1 MSTTETTTPDA
12 GRWGLVTARDLM
24 RTDVVTVSYATPLSE
39 VERRLSDHRISGAP
53 VTDEAG
59 HIIGIISL
67 KDLIQRYAEDS
78 DARPRRGAG
87 FFHLSTEE
95 LLDDDFDA
103 FSVPAEAEETA
114 GDIMTGD
121 IFSVPVGAGLKEI
134 AQAMLDHGVHR
145 VLVQE
150 DGRYVGLVST
160 MEILSALSA

>member
-1 MSTTETTTPDA
+1 MSTTDTPATDA

-24 RTDVVTVSYATPLSE
+24 RKDVVTVSYADALSD
-39 VERRLSDHRISGAP
+39 VERTLSDHRISGAP

-67 KDLIQRYAEDS
+67 KDLISRYAEDS

-114 GDIMTGD
+114 GDIMTGE
-121 IFSVPVGAGLKEI
+121 IYSVPVDAGLKEI
-134 AQAMLDHGVHR
+134 AQGMLEHKVHR
-145 VLVQE
+145 LLVQQ
-150 DGRYVGLVST
+150 DGQYVGLVST
-160 MEILSALSA
+160 MEILAALSA